1 MPRLPRDLSGK
12 ELIKKL
18 SKSWG
23 YEKTHQTGS
32 HVVLETKEP
41 STHQIVVPE
50 HKNLR
55 IGTLNSILRM
65 VSAHKDVSREDILD
79 TLK

>member
-41 STHQIVVPE
+41 STPDC
-50 HKNLR
+50 
-55 IGTLNSILRM
+55 S
-65 VSAHKDVSREDILD
+65 SRTQKFENWN
-79 TLK
+79 TQ